1 MFLFKFIF
9 SPDQLELQK
18 LVIYIFRASQSI
30 LRDTILDNP
39 TILKVRECNAFYS
52 LKKSII
58 TLHLSSYRF
67 TLGENKKGGS
77 MRHKY

>member
-52 LKKSII
+52 LKKSI
-58 TLHLSSYRF
+58 TLYLSSYRF

>member
-1 MFLFKFIF
+1 MAAI
-9 SPDQLELQK
+9 SHK
-18 LVIYIFRASQSI
+18 LWEKREFYILLISFCILYFDI